1 MDNTHDLLQ
10 DRLARLENGEP
21 LEGCLTGLPP
31 DEAEL
36 LRTAALLR
44 AVDYPAPLPAAVAA
58 HRAKVLEAARAT
70 KSRSVMPSNAQPRWV
85 LPVAFSAAA
94 ALALIVC
101 VVAGLAVAGI
111 TWWNGKQIQVAAANP
126 QTAVLAEVRG
136 DVRMEVNDAWER
148 AEAGQTITAGQ
159 RIRTGALSSATLIF
173 YDQSHARLGPNTE
186 VWVDALDARTSGPR
200 TIQLT
205 QHAGETDHD
214 VAHSNDPASVYEVRT
229 PSGSGIAK
237 GTVFSV
243 LVTSSSLV
251 RFDVDEG
258 AVAVT
263 NLDVTVLVIAG
274 QSTTI
279 PGGQPPSEPVFR
291 VTGEGEVLQVGDR
304 WNIAG
309 QTFRTDADTVI
320 IGSPE
325 VGDWVAVTG
334 RLLADGARVADQIV
348 LLHRAPKNRFA
359 FTSKVDSIGSGVWA
373 IAGREIHVDGITV
386 IGEGIEP
393 GDTVEVVGGIA
404 QDGAFWASEI
414 HLVSE
419 APAFEFS
426 GVVTAITDSAWTI
439 SGIAITTNAETEISG
454 GIEAGAVVKVEGRI
468 LGNGSWLAMSIKLA
482 DEDERNFEV
491 SGPVES
497 IDPWKVAGAE
507 FETGPETEMDDG
519 IEVGD
524 PVKVEGRILNDGRW
538 VADEIQRLNDEASRF
553 EFVGKATS
561 TDPWIVRGVTLSTG
575 DNTEIVG
582 EITVGDFIRVKG
594 KMLPDGTWLA
604 EKIERI
610 GNSQGCVDISTMVSN
625 VDAGQVVLLSG
636 QIIELDDDVQ
646 VNGEIKPAAV
656 VLIRICVTEDGEVA
670 IVSITVI
677 FQLEPLATATPT
689 LAAAATATL
698 TPTPTAGG
706 GEGDKV
712 TICHKES
719 GKNPHTITVS
729 RSALDAHLGHGDT
742 LGPCQQD
749 NDDD

>member
-1 MDNTHDLLQ
+1 MDNIQDLLQ
-10 DRLARLENGEP
+10 DRLPRLENGEP

-85 LPVAFSAAA
+85 LPVSFSAAA

-136 DVRMEVNDAWER
+136 DVRVQVNDAWER

-173 YDQSHARLGPNTE
+173 YDQSRARLGANTE
-186 VWVDALDARTSGPR
+186 MWVDTLDARTSGPR
-200 TIQLT
+200 TIQMT
-205 QHAGETDHD
+205 HWGGETDHD
-214 VAHSNDPASVYEVRT
+214 VAHSTDPASVYEVRT

-237 GTVFSV
+237 GTKFRV
-243 LVTSSSLV
+243 LVVASTLLV

-263 NLDVTVLVIAG
+263 HLDVTVIVIAG

-291 VTGEGEVLQVGDR
+291 VTGEGEVLQVGDV
-304 WNIAG
+304 WSIAG
-309 QTFRTDADTVI
+309 QTFRTDANTVI

-334 RLLADGARVADQIV
+334 YLLADGTRVADQII
-348 LLHRAPKNRFA
+348 LLRRALENRFA
-359 FTSKVDSIGSGVWA
+359 FTGKVDFMGTDGWV
-373 IAGREIHVDGITV
+373 IAGREILVDEISVIEDGIV
-386 IGEGIEP
+386 V

-404 QDGAFWASEI
+404 QDGALWASEI
-414 HLVSE
+414 RLVSE
-419 APAFEFS
+419 AQAFEFI
-426 GVVTAITDSAWTI
+426 GVVAEIADAAWTI
-439 SGIAITTNAETEISG
+439 SGIAIATNAETEIG
-454 GIEAGAVVKVEGRI
+454 DEIEAGDIVKVEGRI
-468 LGNGSWLAMSIKLA
+468 LNNGSWLATSIKLA
-482 DEDERNFEV
+482 AEDERKFEV

-497 IDPWKVAGAE
+497 IDPWKVAGIE
-507 FETGPETEMDDG
+507 FDTGPGTEMDDG

-524 PVKVEGRILNDGRW
+524 QVKVEGRVLVDGRW
-538 VADEIQRLNDEASRF
+538 VADEIERLDNASRF
-553 EFVGKATS
+553 EFVGRATS
-561 TDPWIVRGVTLSTG
+561 TDPWIVGGVTLSTN
-575 DNTEIVG
+575 DDTEIVG
-582 EITVGDFIRVKG
+582 EITVGDFVRVKG
-594 KMLPDGTWLA
+594 KILPDGAWLA
-604 EKIERI
+604 EEIERI
-610 GNSQGCVDISTMVSN
+610 DNSQGCVDISTVVSN
-625 VDAGQVVLLSG
+625 VDLGQVVLLNG
-636 QIIELDDDVQ
+636 QTIDLNDDVQ
-646 VNGEIKPAAV
+646 VNGEIKPATV
-656 VLIRICVTEDGEVA
+656 VLIRICATEDGEVV
-670 IVSITVI
+670 IVSITVV
-677 FQLEPLATATPT
+677 FQLDTVPT
-689 LAAAATATL
+689 T
-698 TPTPTAGG
+698 GS
-706 GEGDKV
+706 GEDDKV
-712 TICHKES
+712 TICHKSS
-719 GKNPHTITVS
+719 GKNPETITVS